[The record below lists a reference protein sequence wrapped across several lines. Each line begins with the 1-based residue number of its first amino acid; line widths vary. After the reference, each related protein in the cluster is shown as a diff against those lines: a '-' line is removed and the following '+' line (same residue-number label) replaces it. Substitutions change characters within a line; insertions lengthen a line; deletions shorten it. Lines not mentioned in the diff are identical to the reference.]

1 MKIEIKGF
9 IETSM
14 LDWEGMI
21 ISTLYVPY
29 CNFRCPYCQNSG
41 LVLSPQQYE
50 TIPLEKITDFL
61 VKKKDWIEGI
71 CLTGGEPCLFKD
83 LPDFLKKIRET
94 EAKIKLDTNGTFPEM
109 LKRVIKEKLID
120 YVAMDIKAPIEEDK
134 YNKSAGVK
142 VDLSKIKESI
152 EIIMNSDIDYEF
164 RTTVVPTL
172 HTQEDIIEIARYIQ
186 GAKKYALQN
195 FSNKE
200 VMNPAFKEIK
210 PYRREE
216 LKKMARL
223 VSPYVTICKVRG
235 K

>member
-94 EAKIKLDTNGTFPEM
+94 EAKIKLDTNGAFPEM
-109 LKRVIKEKLID
+109 LKKVIKEKLID

-134 YNKSAGVK
+134 YNQSAGIK

-152 EIIMNSDIDYEF
+152 EIIMTSDIDYEF

-172 HTQEDIIEIARYIQ
+172 HTQEDIVEIARYIQ

-200 VMNPAFKEIK
+200 VMNPSFKEIK

-216 LKKMARL
+216 LKKMAKL
-223 VSPYVTICKVRG
+223 ASPYVTICKVRG

>member
-21 ISTLYVPY
+21 ISTLYVPH
-29 CNFRCPYCQNSG
+29 CNFRCPYCQNPG
-41 LVLSPQQYE
+41 LVLNPQQYE
-50 TIPLEKITDFL
+50 TIALEKITNFL

-71 CLTGGEPCLFKD
+71 CLTGGEPCLFGD
-83 LPDFLKKIRET
+83 LPDFLKKTRET
-94 EAKIKLDTNGTFPEM
+94 GAKIKLDTNGAFPEM
-109 LKRVIKEKLID
+109 IKKLLDAKLID
-120 YVAMDIKAPIEEDK
+120 YIAMDIKAPLEEDK
-134 YNKSAGVK
+134 YNKASGVK
-142 VDLSKIKESI
+142 VDLTKIKKSI
-152 EIIMNSDIDYEF
+152 GIIMNSDIDYEF

-172 HTQEDIIEIARYIQ
+172 HTKEDIIEIAKYIQ
-186 GAKKYALQN
+186 GAKKYTLQN

-200 VMNPAFKEIK
+200 VINPEFKKIK
-210 PYRREE
+210 PYKREE

-223 VSPYVTICKVRG
+223 ASPYVTISKVRG